1 MNNFSDQQ
9 AQEEEKSVISSKTGI
24 RSRPTNLDIVDQQVG
39 STQEKQKNIK
49 GIKFSA
55 DYIFHLPQQAKII
68 PTLIRRKLEIRI
80 SNHGKCCKFL
90 AYMEE

>member
-1 MNNFSDQQ
+1 MNYFSDQQ
-9 AQEEEKSVISSKTGI
+9 AQQEEKSVISNKTGI
-24 RSRPTNLDIVDQQVG
+24 RSRPTNLDIVDQASWEHTG
-39 STQEKQKNIK
+39 KIEEHK

-68 PTLIRRKLEIRI
+68 PTLIRRKLEIHV
-80 SNHGKCCKFL
+80 SNHGKCYKFL